1 MHYVSNFWTDH
12 HKSIHSFYICLFEA
26 YVLDLLISKAVA
38 DVSMN
43 LLKLSNIFAKLQI
56 IFVQIAK

>member
-1 MHYVSNFWTDH
+1 MHYVSNSWTDH

-26 YVLDLLISKAVA
+26 YVLDLLISKAY
-38 DVSMN
+38 VSMN

>member
-1 MHYVSNFWTDH
+1 MHYVSNSWTDH

-26 YVLDLLISKAVA
+26 YLPDLLISKAVA
-38 DVSMN
+38 HVSKN
-43 LLKLSNIFAKLQI
+43 LLLSNIFAKLQI

>member
-1 MHYVSNFWTDH
+1 MHYVSNSWTDH

-26 YVLDLLISKAVA
+26 HVPDLLISKAY
-38 DVSMN
+38 VSMN

>member
-26 YVLDLLISKAVA
+26 YVPNILISKAVA
-38 DVSMN
+38 YVSMN